1 MSRQSL
7 KMKYHP
13 AKKEVLFT
21 RLLENGREYAILPS
35 SKLGKYMN
43 MKGTFVLQNFGNAF
57 FDDIAE
63 AFDGLDTLQI
73 KVITTK
79 LDYEDFLQMIE
90 LYNLNGH
97 CKLHPTLIAELPN
110 MDETFEQVKR
120 HGENS
125 IGILKA
131 KSRDFYDID
140 LDTPSVKE
148 AADSFAHQVD
158 SEIREIREKLDNLG
172 DSNVS
177 LCFTGVYSSGKSAII
192 NAILGFKILP
202 ENITSE
208 TAKMF
213 EIRSPLNG
221 DPVRIHFDIPGG
233 HCELEWN
240 SKEERFEFSK
250 GPSENVL
257 RTEIQG
263 LLNKTQKSPQ
273 HNQIFD
279 VLTKLNG
286 ITEVSSEI
294 RIDFPI
300 SLDTE
305 KVQFTIYDTPG
316 TDSNYIEHKAVLADA
331 LAEQQQSILI
341 FVAKP
346 NGLEGEGNNA
356 LLSYLK
362 EAERKN
368 SKTSIDI
375 GRSLFVINWADS
387 VPADQRKILQMGKII
402 YKEDDDFSIRLE
414 DKKLFFTSARYAY
427 SARAVK
433 NGIAT
438 PEDEGYCSTIAPAL
452 LIAESSPMRLCYR
465 QNRCAT
471 SELATERMIEQ
482 NDSALKAAQERNDTP
497 EQVII
502 SAGLYALESEIKLY
516 GEKFASAVRAFAII
530 DSVDK
535 ALSKLNDSANSLK
548 QNSDKEIK
556 EIETEIASLQKVIS
570 GAIESK
576 YEEFKLPKS
585 GELPQEMLK
594 RLLLDPKSLDSRV
607 IGATIDYLGKEIK
620 GWFFG
625 RGKVKFKKEDR
636 NKVTDK
642 VRGTLKQFTQEFL
655 NQRQALLEEQGK
667 KYTDAIKKAIEENG
681 DISDAAKRVFL
692 NIPSPKVT
700 PPRDTA
706 DFGEIYDS
714 HKRTSNVLWMKKEH
728 LEKDEF
734 IEDTEEKLLDVARTM
749 ADDYKRDYAKS
760 LESVLAQVRHEF
772 ETNMDVYS
780 VRMKA
785 LIEGKE
791 AMAELGKK
799 VAETAKEL
807 EGSQKELEKIIWKEK
822 E

>member
-13 AKKEVLFT
+13 AKKVVLFT
-21 RLLENGREYAILPS
+21 RINEDGRENAIPPS
-35 SKLGKYMN
+35 SKLGKYME

-57 FDDIAE
+57 FDDIAD

-90 LYNLNGH
+90 LYNLNGR

-125 IGILKA
+125 IGVLKA
-131 KSRDFYDID
+131 RSRDFYNID
-140 LDTPSVKE
+140 LSIPSVKE
-148 AADSFAHQVD
+148 AADSFAHQFD
-158 SEIREIREKLDNLG
+158 FEIREIREKLNHLD

-202 ENITSE
+202 ENIKSE

-221 DPVRIHFDIPGG
+221 EPVRIHFDIPGG
-233 HCELEWN
+233 HCELKWHSEVG
-240 SKEERFEFSK
+240 RFEFSK
-250 GPSENVL
+250 GPSENAL

-263 LLNKTQKSPQ
+263 LLYKVQNKRQ

-279 VLTKLNG
+279 ILTKLNG

-300 SLDTE
+300 PLDTE

-316 TDSNYIEHKAVLADA
+316 TDSNYIEHRAVLADA

-346 NGLEGEGNNA
+346 NALEGEGNNA

-362 EAERKN
+362 EAEMKS

-387 VPADQRKILQMGKII
+387 VSADQRKILQTSKITH
-402 YKEDDDFSIRLE
+402 KEDDTFSIRLE
-414 DKKLFFTSARYAY
+414 DKKLFFTAARYAY

-438 PEDEGYCSTIAPAL
+438 SEDEGFCTTALALFTTNTAP
-452 LIAESSPMRLCYR
+452 MGFCYR
-465 QNRCAT
+465 QNRCAS
-471 SELATERMIEQ
+471 SELATEQMIER
-482 NDSALKAAQERNDTP
+482 NDSALKAAQERGDIP

-502 SAGLYALESEIKLY
+502 STGLYALESEIKRF

-535 ALSKLNDSANSLK
+535 ALAKLSGTANSLK
-548 QNSDKEIK
+548 QNSDKEVN
-556 EIETEIASLQKVIS
+556 EIETEIADLKKVFS
-570 GAIESK
+570 EVIESK
-576 YEEFKLPKS
+576 YEDFSLPRS
-585 GELPQEMLK
+585 GELPQEMRK
-594 RLLLDPKSLDSRV
+594 RLLLDPESLDSRV
-607 IGATIDYLGKEIK
+607 IGATIDYLDQEIQ
-620 GWFFG
+620 GRFFG
-625 RGKVKFKKEDR
+625 LGKVVFKEEDR
-636 NKVTDK
+636 NKVLDK
-642 VRGTLKQFTQEFL
+642 VRDTLRQFTQEFL
-655 NQRQALLEEQGK
+655 KQRQALLEEQGQ
-667 KYTDAIKKAIEENG
+667 KYYDAIRKAIEENG
-681 DISDAAKRVFL
+681 DISDAAKMWLL
-692 NIPSPKVT
+692 NTSKPKIT
-700 PPRDTA
+700 PPRDTTN
-706 DFGEIYDS
+706 FGEIYDS
-714 HKRTSNVLWMKKEH
+714 HRRTVSVLWRKKDF
-728 LEKDEF
+728 LDKDGF
-734 IEDTEEKLLDVARTM
+734 IEDTEAKLQDVAEKM
-749 ADDYKRDYAKS
+749 ADDYKKDYAKS
-760 LESVLAQVRHEF
+760 LESVLAQIRHDF
-772 ETNMDVYS
+772 KVNMEVYS
-780 VRMKA
+780 VRLTA
-785 LIEGKE
+785 LIENKE
-791 AMAELGKK
+791 AMKELGEK
-799 VAETAKEL
+799 VAEAAKEL
-807 EGSQKELEKIIWKEK
+807 EGSQKELDKIIWKEK
-822 E
+822 KR

>member
-21 RLLENGREYAILPS
+21 RLKENGKEYAIPPS

-57 FDDIAE
+57 FDDIAD

-73 KVITTK
+73 EVITTK

-97 CKLHPTLIAELPN
+97 CKLQPTLIAELPN

-125 IGILKA
+125 ISILKA
-131 KSRDFYDID
+131 RSRDFYNID
-140 LDTPSVKE
+140 LENPTVKE

-158 SEIREIREKLDNLG
+158 SEIREIKEKLDNLG

-177 LCFTGVYSSGKSAII
+177 LCFTGVYSSGKSALI

-221 DPVRIHFDIPGG
+221 EPVRISFDIPGG
-233 HCELEWN
+233 HCELEWH

-250 GPSENVL
+250 GPSENAL

-263 LLNKTQKSPQ
+263 LLYEAQKKPR

-279 VLTKLNG
+279 ILTKLNG

-300 SLDTE
+300 PLDTE

-362 EAERKN
+362 EAERKS

-387 VPADQRKILQMGKII
+387 VPADQRKILQIGKITH
-402 YKEDDDFSIRLE
+402 KEDDAFSIRLE

-438 PEDEGYCSTIAPAL
+438 PDDEAFCTAGLVTIANEAF
-452 LIAESSPMRLCYR
+452 PMGLCYR

-471 SELATERMIEQ
+471 SELATGHMIEQ
-482 NDSALKAAQERNDTP
+482 NDSALKAAQERSDTP

-556 EIETEIASLQKVIS
+556 EIEAEIASLRKVIS
-570 GAIESK
+570 RAIKSK
-576 YEEFKLPKS
+576 YEEFRLPES
-585 GELPQEMLK
+585 GELPQEMRE
-594 RLLLDPKSLDSRV
+594 RLLLDRASLDSRV
-607 IGATIDYLGKEIK
+607 IGATIDYLDKEIK

-655 NQRQALLEEQGK
+655 NQRQALLEEQGE
-667 KYTDAIKKAIEENG
+667 KYTAAIKKAIEENG
-681 DISDAAKRVFL
+681 DISDAAKKEFL

-714 HKRTSNVLWMKKEH
+714 HKRTSNILWMKKEH

-734 IEDTEEKLLDVARTM
+734 IEDTEIKLRDVAEKM
-749 ADDYKRDYAKS
+749 ADDYRKDYAKS

-772 ETNMDVYS
+772 ETNMDVFS
-780 VRMKA
+780 VRMTA
-785 LIEGKE
+785 LIENKE

-799 VAETAKEL
+799 VAEAAKEL
-807 EGSQKELEKIIWKEK
+807 KGSQKELEKIIWKEK